1 MTRQISMKISG
12 GGGWGAGD
20 GVIFGEGFLHYEFGG
35 LTFGGVYFRNFTVL
49 FFKVMSLK

>member
-12 GGGWGAGD
+12 AGGGAGD
-20 GVIFGEGFLHYEFGG
+20 GLIFGEGFLHYEFGG

>member
-1 MTRQISMKISG
+1 MTRQISMKISRG
-12 GGGWGAGD
+12 GAGD
-20 GVIFGEGFLHYEFGG
+20 GLIFGEGFLHYEFGG